1 MTILVPSFTFSGD
14 SRITMSGVSFTE
26 EEARL
31 IVDTLCFNPHP
42 CEVVTVILYREFNA
56 QVDSLVPG
64 FIVVADEMGADKVG
78 ARTGTWLFTAVYI
91 DWVEHV
97 VKNLVSTG
105 AEK

>member
-14 SRITMSGVSFTE
+14 SRITMPGVSFTE

-31 IVDTLCFNPHP
+31 IVDTLCFNLHP
-42 CEVVTVILYREFNA
+42 CEVVTVLLHREFNA
-56 QVDSLVPG
+56 QVDSLVPS
-64 FIVVADEMGADKVG
+64 FIVVADEMGAH
-78 ARTGTWLFTAVYI
+78 TGKWLFTAVYI

-97 VKNLVSTG
+97 VKNLTSTG